1 MFHAKRIK
9 KNIRT
14 LIEIKKYI
22 MKTRIAITLTFLM
35 TSVFAQEKIEY
46 KTETAIPYYIEDIMK
61 GDKYKQEMCV
71 FDFYYPTN
79 IKDFPTIVWFHGGGL
94 TSGKRQIPELLKEKG
109 FAIIG
114 VEYRLS
120 PNIKAVDCI
129 KDAAAATAWAFK
141 NIEKYGGSTSLIFVS
156 GMSAGGYL
164 TYMVGL
170 DKKYLAVHNID
181 ANQIAGLIPFSGHAI
196 THFTVRKEMG
206 ISGKQPIIDNMA
218 PLYHVRADAPPMLII
233 TGDRELEMLGRY
245 EENAYMMRMLK
256 VAGHKQVR
264 IYELDGSNHGQM
276 MYSALPLLYREVKKL
291 TKEIMNDK

>member
-1 MFHAKRIK
+1 MMKLT
-9 KNIRT
+9 RT
-14 LIEIKKYI
+14 IVII
-22 MKTRIAITLTFLM
+22 FTFLM
-35 TSVFAQEKIEY
+35 TNVFAQEKTGY
-46 KTETAIPYYIEDIMK
+46 KTETTIPYYNEDTIK
-61 GDKYKQEMCV
+61 GDKYLQEMCV

-79 IKDFPTIVWFHGGGL
+79 IKNFSTIVWFHGGGL
-94 TSGKRQIPELLKEKG
+94 TGGKRQIPEFLKEKG
-109 FAIIG
+109 IAVISVG
-114 VEYRLS
+114 YRLS

-181 ANQIAGLIPFSGHAI
+181 ANQIAGLVPFSGHAI

-206 ISGKQPIIDNMA
+206 ISGKQPIIDAMA
-218 PLYHVRADAPPMLII
+218 PLYYVRADAPPMLII

-264 IYELDGSNHGQM
+264 IHELDGSNHGQM
-276 MYSALPLLYREVKKL
+276 MYSALPLLYREVKSLSK
-291 TKEIMNDK
+291 KIVDNK

>member
-1 MFHAKRIK
+1 MR
-9 KNIRT
+9 IRT
-14 LIEIKKYI
+14 LIGIKI
-22 MKTRIAITLTFLM
+22 ERMKIRRTIAIALTFLM
-35 TSVFAQEKIEY
+35 TNVFAQEKTEY
-46 KTETAIPYYIEDIMK
+46 KTETSIPYYNTDAMK
-61 GDKYKQEMCV
+61 GDKYMQEMCV

-79 IKDFPTIVWFHGGGL
+79 IKKFSTIVWFHGGGL
-94 TSGKRQIPELLKEKG
+94 IGGKRQIPEFLKDKG
-109 FAIIG
+109 IAVIG

-129 KDAAAATAWAFK
+129 TDAAAATAWAFK
-141 NIEKYGGSTSLIFVS
+141 NIEKYGGSKSLIFVS

-164 TYMVGL
+164 TYMLGL
-170 DKKYLAVHNID
+170 DKKYLAVHDID

-206 ISGKQPIIDNMA
+206 ISGKQPIIDAMA

-256 VAGHKQVR
+256 VAGHKQVQ

-276 MYSALPLLYREVKKL
+276 MYSALPLLYREVKSLSK
-291 TKEIMNDK
+291 KIVVNK

>member
-1 MFHAKRIK
+1 MMKLRIT
-9 KNIRT
+9 IV
-14 LIEIKKYI
+14 
-22 MKTRIAITLTFLM
+22 ITLTFLM
-35 TSVFAQEKIEY
+35 TNVFAQEKTEY
-46 KTETAIPYYIEDIMK
+46 KTETSIPYYNTDAMK
-61 GDKYKQEMCV
+61 GDKYMQEMCV

-79 IKDFPTIVWFHGGGL
+79 IKNFSTIVWFHGGGL
-94 TSGKRQIPELLKEKG
+94 TGGKRQIPEFLKEKG
-109 FAIIG
+109 IAVIG

-129 KDAAAATAWAFK
+129 KDAAATTAWAFK

-206 ISGKQPIIDNMA
+206 ISGKQPIIDDMA
-218 PLYHVRADAPPMLII
+218 PLYYVRADAPPMLII

-264 IYELDGSNHGQM
+264 IHELDGSNHGQM
-276 MYSALPLLYREVKKL
+276 MYSALPLLYREVKSLSK
-291 TKEIMNDK
+291 KIVDSK

>member
-1 MFHAKRIK
+1 MLKLRIT
-9 KNIRT
+9 IV
-14 LIEIKKYI
+14 
-22 MKTRIAITLTFLM
+22 IALTFLI
-35 TSVFAQEKIEY
+35 TNVFAQEKTEY
-46 KTETAIPYYIEDIMK
+46 KTETSIPYYNEGTIK
-61 GDKYKQEMCV
+61 GDKYMQEMCV

-79 IKDFPTIVWFHGGGL
+79 IKNFSTIIWFHGGGL
-94 TSGKRQIPELLKEKG
+94 TGGKRQIPEFLKEKG
-109 FAIIG
+109 IAVIG

-141 NIEKYGGSTSLIFVS
+141 NIEKYGGNTSLIFVS

-206 ISGKQPIIDNMA
+206 ISGKQPIIDDMA
-218 PLYHVRADAPPMLII
+218 PLYYVRADAPSMLII

-256 VAGHKQVR
+256 VAGHRQVR
-264 IYELDGSNHGQM
+264 IHELDGSNHGQM
-276 MYSALPLLYREVKKL
+276 MYSALPLLYREVKSLSEKIVDN
-291 TKEIMNDK
+291 K

>member
-1 MFHAKRIK
+1 MMKLRIT
-9 KNIRT
+9 IV
-14 LIEIKKYI
+14 
-22 MKTRIAITLTFLM
+22 ITLTFLM
-35 TSVFAQEKIEY
+35 TNVFAQEKTEY
-46 KTETAIPYYIEDIMK
+46 KTETTIPYYNEDIMK
-61 GDKYKQEMCV
+61 GDKYMQEMCV

-79 IKDFPTIVWFHGGGL
+79 IKNFPTIVWFHGGGL
-94 TSGKRQIPELLKEKG
+94 TSGKRQIPKFLKEKG
-109 FAIIG
+109 IAVIG

-170 DKKYLAVHNID
+170 DKKYLAGHNID

-206 ISGKQPIIDNMA
+206 ISGKQPIIDDMA
-218 PLYHVRADAPPMLII
+218 PLYYVRADAPPMLII

-276 MYSALPLLYREVKKL
+276 MYSALPLLYREVESLSKKIVAL
-291 TKEIMNDK
+291 SAKTKKNFMN

>member
-1 MFHAKRIK
+1 MMKLRIT
-9 KNIRT
+9 IV
-14 LIEIKKYI
+14 
-22 MKTRIAITLTFLM
+22 ITLTFLM
-35 TSVFAQEKIEY
+35 TNVFAQEKTEY
-46 KTETAIPYYIEDIMK
+46 KTETTIPYYNEDIMK
-61 GDKYKQEMCV
+61 GDKYMQEMCV

-94 TSGKRQIPELLKEKG
+94 TSGKRQIPKFLKEKG
-109 FAIIG
+109 IAVIG

-170 DKKYLAVHNID
+170 DKKYLAGHNID

-206 ISGKQPIIDNMA
+206 ISGKQPIIDDMA
-218 PLYHVRADAPPMLII
+218 PLYYVRADAPPMLII

-276 MYSALPLLYREVKKL
+276 MYSALPLLYREVESLSKKIVAL
-291 TKEIMNDK
+291 SAKTKKNFMN

>member
-1 MFHAKRIK
+1 M
-9 KNIRT
+9 
-14 LIEIKKYI
+14 
-22 MKTRIAITLTFLM
+22 MKSRIAITLTFLM
-35 TSVFAQEKIEY
+35 TSVFAQEKINY
-46 KTETAIPYYIEDIMK
+46 KTETAIPYYNEDIMK
-61 GDKYKQEMCV
+61 GDKYVQEMCV

-94 TSGKRQIPELLKEKG
+94 TGGKRQIPIFLKEKG
-109 FAIIG
+109 MAVIS
-114 VEYRLS
+114 VDYRLS

-141 NIEKYGGSTSLIFVS
+141 NIKKYRGSTSLIFVS

-206 ISGKQPIIDNMA
+206 ISGKQPIIDEMA

-245 EENAYMMRMLK
+245 EENAYMMRMMQ
-256 VAGHKQVR
+256 VAGHKQVQ
-264 IYELDGSNHGQM
+264 IHELDGSNHGQM
-276 MYSALPLLYREVKKL
+276 MYSALPLLYREVQRL
-291 TKEIMNDK
+291 TKEIMDDK

>member
-1 MFHAKRIK
+1 MLKLRIT
-9 KNIRT
+9 IV
-14 LIEIKKYI
+14 
-22 MKTRIAITLTFLM
+22 IALTFLV
-35 TSVFAQEKIEY
+35 TNVFAQEKTEY
-46 KTETAIPYYIEDIMK
+46 KTETSIPYYNEGTIK
-61 GDKYKQEMCV
+61 GDKYMQEMCV

-79 IKDFPTIVWFHGGGL
+79 IKNFSTIIWFHGGGL
-94 TSGKRQIPELLKEKG
+94 TGGKRQIPEFLKEKG
-109 FAIIG
+109 IAVIG

-206 ISGKQPIIDNMA
+206 ISGKQPIIDDMA
-218 PLYHVRADAPPMLII
+218 PLYYVRADAPSMLII

-256 VAGHKQVR
+256 VAGHRQVR
-264 IYELDGSNHGQM
+264 IHELDGSNHGQM
-276 MYSALPLLYREVKKL
+276 MYSALPLLYREVKSLSEKIVDN
-291 TKEIMNDK
+291 K

>member
-1 MFHAKRIK
+1 MMKLRIT
-9 KNIRT
+9 IV
-14 LIEIKKYI
+14 
-22 MKTRIAITLTFLM
+22 ITLTFLM
-35 TSVFAQEKIEY
+35 TNVFAQEKTEY
-46 KTETAIPYYIEDIMK
+46 KTETSIPYYNTDAMK
-61 GDKYKQEMCV
+61 GDKYMQEMCV

-79 IKDFPTIVWFHGGGL
+79 IKKFSTIVWFHGGGL
-94 TSGKRQIPELLKEKG
+94 TGGKRQIPEFLKEKG
-109 FAIIG
+109 IAVIG

-129 KDAAAATAWAFK
+129 KDAAATTAWAFK

-206 ISGKQPIIDNMA
+206 ISGKQPIIDDMA
-218 PLYHVRADAPPMLII
+218 PLYYVRADAPPMLII

-264 IYELDGSNHGQM
+264 IHELDGSNHGQM
-276 MYSALPLLYREVKKL
+276 MYSALPLLYREVKSLSK
-291 TKEIMNDK
+291 KIVDSK

>member
-1 MFHAKRIK
+1 MKLRIT
-9 KNIRT
+9 IV
-14 LIEIKKYI
+14 
-22 MKTRIAITLTFLM
+22 ITLTFLM
-35 TSVFAQEKIEY
+35 TNVFAQEKTEY
-46 KTETAIPYYIEDIMK
+46 KTETTITYYNEDTMK
-61 GDKYKQEMCV
+61 GDKYMQEMCV

-79 IKDFPTIVWFHGGGL
+79 IKKFSTIVWFHGGGL
-94 TSGKRQIPELLKEKG
+94 TGGKRQIPEFLKEKG
-109 FAIIG
+109 IAVIG

-129 KDAAAATAWAFK
+129 TDAAAATAWAFK

-206 ISGKQPIIDNMA
+206 ISGKQPIIDDMA
-218 PLYHVRADAPPMLII
+218 PLYYVRADAPPMLII

-256 VAGHKQVR
+256 VAGHKQVQ
-264 IYELDGSNHGQM
+264 IHELDGSNHGQM
-276 MYSALPLLYREVKKL
+276 MYSALPLLYREVKSLSK
-291 TKEIMNDK
+291 KIVDNK